1 MLEFEFEVMTE
12 SSIHLRYL
20 FGGEWFTFNLF
31 LRDDVWILHPFE
43 GILLGNKEMSRLVI
57 AEMFS
62 NKIFLVMLA
71 KERILLSNI
80 HSSIDL
86 GHREK
91 PAMPKRGGMGERAG
105 TVNRNHPAIPEIP
118 EISEVTEATDDLEDL
133 DAFIQGNSLE
143 QVIEQERSLVLRRV
157 TYYKEILKR
166 MFMDGMGPNDEE
178 FDKVRNIVKIYE
190 ETAQKLGNPGDFSGN
205 NHNRFQ

>member
-1 MLEFEFEVMTE
+1 MLEFEFEIMTE

-57 AEMFS
+57 AEMFT
-62 NKIFLVMLA
+62 NKTFLVMLA

-86 GHREK
+86 GRNEQ
-91 PAMPKRGGMGERAG
+91 PLPNRGVVVDDRSG
-105 TVNRNHPAIPEIP
+105 TVDI
-118 EISEVTEATDDLEDL
+118 DDMDS
-133 DAFIQGNSLE
+133 FIQEHSME
-143 QVIEQERSLVLRRV
+143 EVIEQEKKLVLGRV
-157 TYYKEILKR
+157 DYYKEILKR
-166 MFMDGMGPNDEE
+166 MFMDGLGPNDEE
-178 FDKVRNIVKIYE
+178 FDKVREIVKIYE
-190 ETAQKLGNPGDFSGN
+190 ETAQKFGNRDDPLKGN
-205 NHNRFQ
+205 HHKRF

>member
-31 LRDDVWILHPFE
+31 LRDDIWILHPFE

-62 NKIFLVMLA
+62 NKSFLVMLA
-71 KERILLSNI
+71 KERILLTNI

-86 GHREK
+86 GRQEK
-91 PAMPKRGGMGERAG
+91 PIPNRGGMGDRVG
-105 TVNRNHPAIPEIP
+105 AIDTN
-118 EISEVTEATDDLEDL
+118 VTEITEDAEDTEAIKARDNLEDL
-133 DAFIQGNSLE
+133 DAFIEGNSLE
-143 QVIEQERSLVLRRV
+143 QIIAQERNFILKRAS
-157 TYYKEILKR
+157 TYKEILKR

-178 FDKVRNIVKIYE
+178 FDKVRGIVKIYE
-190 ETAQKLGNPGDFSGN
+190 ETAQKLGNPNDPFPGN
-205 NHNRFQ
+205 NDKRF

>member
-80 HSSIDL
+80 HASIDL
-86 GHREK
+86 GRHEK
-91 PAMPKRGGMGERAG
+91 PLPNRGGMVDRPG
-105 TVNRNHPAIPEIP
+105 TVDTDIHADTDIKEIR
-118 EISEVTEATDDLEDL
+118 EGSDDLEDL
-133 DAFIQGNSLE
+133 DAFIQGNSFE
-143 QVIEQERSLVLRRV
+143 QVIEQERTFVSRRV
-157 TYYKEILKR
+157 SYYKEILKR

-178 FDKVRNIVKIYE
+178 FDKVRDIVKIYE
-190 ETAQKLGNPGDFSGN
+190 ETAQKLGNPGDPFNGS
-205 NHNRFQ
+205 NHKRF